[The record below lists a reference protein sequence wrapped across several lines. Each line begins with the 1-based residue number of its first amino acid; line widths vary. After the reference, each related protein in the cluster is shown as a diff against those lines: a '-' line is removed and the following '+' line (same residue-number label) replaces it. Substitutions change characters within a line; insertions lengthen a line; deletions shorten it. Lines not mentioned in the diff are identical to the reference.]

1 MRRVLFAMLL
11 VAAPRGVSDLTWDFS
26 EGWAAQESSA
36 TATMVSSESM
46 VASPRLDA
54 DSTQSQPSV
63 VIITG
68 EVQDPR
74 SREITFRYESPSA
87 LESSEQ
93 RVTLDSLN
101 RFAFE
106 LPVVRGT
113 LVWGYFEGGQP
124 RWEWVDWL
132 GSFLFEHRW
141 LGSFFFEHR
150 FLTLFVEPGDSLHV
164 AMEEGFFVRS
174 YSFSGSNA
182 DNSRFTSKWIPLFY
196 SLRLDRDAYKGLEV
210 EDFKRLMEQ
219 WRRDQFEFLAEGR
232 EQYAL
237 SLGCIDYVT
246 DYVNYE
252 WANRMVDY
260 PTRYQFANGR
270 ENRDITPEYYD
281 FLQEFPLVDEKAIG
295 IAHYRWFLERTLGW
309 EYQKGFVER
318 SPTLSERYDLSGL
331 ELSEATQAQLDSLY
345 EKEGRQSVLSKMV
358 DLSAFGVSASAQA
371 QLDSLYEKEGRWL
384 KLSERYDLSGFGVA
398 ESAHAQLDSLYEKS
412 DRSLNFYWFSEEE
425 KPRADTTG
433 GELVLHIP
441 SGVRLDSLSKEPPKL
456 SAKID
461 LSSLEL
467 SAAAQAQLDSMY
479 EHRQPLGLS
488 AKIDLSGLELSEAVQ
503 AQLDSIYAD
512 RGPRFGSSYNLAKEK
527 LEGRVLYWFL
537 AGEMINRFKHDR
549 SEAFAEWAQRKWE
562 EFQQIN
568 PYPEYNEAVLVALA
582 AALKLQPGQPAPDFT
597 LDDLDGQSVSLS
609 QFKGQVVLLD
619 FWASWCGPCINDLP
633 YLRQVKEKTADW
645 PVVFLNISLDAD
657 EDDWREAID
666 KHKIE
671 GVHVRAGSGSEV
683 TKTYQVMGIPSYY
696 LVDLQGLIVEHEG
709 FRGNADALVA
719 IIEESL

>member
-11 VAAPRGVSDLTWDFS
+11 VAAPHGVSDVTWDFS

-46 VASPRLDA
+46 VSSARLDA

-68 EVQDPR
+68 EVEDPR

-93 RVTLDSLN
+93 RVTLDSLD
-101 RFAFE
+101 RFVLE

-113 LVWGYFEGGQP
+113 RVSGRYEGGQP
-124 RWEWVDWL
+124 RWEWVQQL
-132 GSFLFEHRW
+132 GAFLFGRNS
-141 LGSFFFEHR
+141 LA
-150 FLTLFVEPGDSLHV
+150 LFVEPGDSLHV
-164 AMEEGFFVRS
+164 AVEEGFFGPS

-219 WRRDQFEFLAEGR
+219 WRRDQFEFLAAGR

-237 SLGCIDYVT
+237 SSGCIDYVT

-252 WANRMVDY
+252 WAIRMVDY

-318 SPTLSERYDLSGL
+318 SLTLSERYDLSGS
-331 ELSEATQAQLDSLY
+331 ELSEETHAQLDSLY
-345 EKEGRQSVLSKMV
+345 EKDGRQPVLSKMV
-358 DLSAFGVSASAQA
+358 DLSVVGVSASAHA

-384 KLSERYDLSGFGVA
+384 KLSELYDLSAFGVSA
-398 ESAHAQLDSLYEKS
+398 SAHAQLDSLYEKS
-412 DRSLNFYWFSEEE
+412 DRSLNYYWFSEEE

-441 SGVRLDSLSKEPPKL
+441 SGVRLDSLAKEPPK
-456 SAKID
+456 
-461 LSSLEL
+461 
-467 SAAAQAQLDSMY
+467 
-479 EHRQPLGLS
+479 LS
-488 AKIDLSGLELSEAVQ
+488 AKIDLSGLELSEAAQAQLDSMYEHRRPLGLSAKIDLSGLGLSEAAQ

-537 AGEMINRFKHDR
+537 AGEMINRFKRGR
-549 SEAFAEWAQRKWE
+549 SEAFAAWAQRKWE

-568 PYPEYNEAVLVALA
+568 PHPEYNEAVLVALA
-582 AALKLQPGQPAPDFT
+582 TALKLIPGQPAPDFT
-597 LDDLDGQSVSLS
+597 LDDLDGQPVSLS
-609 QFKGQVVLLD
+609 QFKGHVVLID
-619 FWASWCGPCINDLP
+619 FWASWCVPCIDNLP
-633 YLRQVKEKTADW
+633 YLRKIKKKTADW

-657 EDDWREAID
+657 EAAWREAID
-666 KHKIE
+666 KHEVE
-671 GVHVRAGSGSEV
+671 GVHVRADGWNAEV
-683 TKTYQVMGIPSYY
+683 AKTYQVMGIPSYY
-696 LVDLQGLIVEHEG
+696 LVDSQGLIVEHPSV
-709 FRGNADALVA
+709 GNTDEIVA
-719 IIEESL
+719 TIEESL

>member
-11 VAAPRGVSDLTWDFS
+11 VAGPHGVSDLTWDFAES
-26 EGWAAQESSA
+26 WAAQESSA
-36 TATMVSSESM
+36 TPTVVSSPSMVSS
-46 VASPRLDA
+46 VRLDA

-74 SREITFRYESPSA
+74 SWEIMFRYESPSA

-93 RVTLDSLN
+93 RVALDSLD

-113 LVWGYFEGGQP
+113 LVSGYFEDEQP
-124 RWEWVDWL
+124 RWQWVDWL

-141 LGSFFFEHR
+141 LGSFFFEYR

-174 YSFSGSNA
+174 YAFSGSNA
-182 DNSRFTSKWIPLFY
+182 DNSRFTSKWIPQFY

-237 SLGCIDYVT
+237 SSECIDYVT

-252 WANRMVDY
+252 WAIKMVDY
-260 PTRYQFANGR
+260 PSSYQFANGR
-270 ENRDITPEYYD
+270 ENKNITPEFYD

-295 IAHYRWFLERTLGW
+295 ITQYRWFVERTLDW
-309 EYQKGFVER
+309 EYQKGFAER

-345 EKEGRQSVLSKMV
+345 EKEGRQPVLSKMV
-358 DLSAFGVSASAQA
+358 DLSAVGVAESAHA

-384 KLSERYDLSGFGVA
+384 KLSERYDLSAFGVS
-398 ESAHAQLDSLYEKS
+398 EDAHAQLDSLYEKS

-441 SGVRLDSLSKEPPKL
+441 DGVRLDSLAKEPPKL
-456 SAKID
+456 SARID
-461 LSSLEL
+461 LSSLKL
-467 SAAAQAQLDSMY
+467 SEAAQAQLDSMY

-488 AKIDLSGLELSEAVQ
+488 ARIDLSGLGLSEAVQ
-503 AQLDSIYAD
+503 AQLDSIYAAED
-512 RGPRFGSSYNLAKEK
+512 SYRYNLAKEK

-537 AGEMINRFKHDR
+537 AGELINRFKYDR

-562 EFQQIN
+562 QFQQIN
-568 PYPEYNEAVLVALA
+568 PYPEYNEAVLVALS

-597 LDDLDGQSVSLS
+597 LPNLDGQSVSLS

-633 YLRQVKEKTADW
+633 YLRKVKEKTADW

-666 KHKIE
+666 KHEIK
-671 GVHVRAGSGSEV
+671 GVHVRAGSGSDV
-683 TKTYQVMGIPSYY
+683 AKTYQVMGIPSYH
-696 LVDLQGLIVEHEG
+696 LVNSQGVIAEIHGL
-709 FRGNADALVA
+709 RGDTDATVA
-719 IIEESL
+719 AIEKSL

>member
-11 VAAPRGVSDLTWDFS
+11 VVAPRGVSDLTWDFS

-36 TATMVSSESM
+36 TATMVSSEIVTSS
-46 VASPRLDA
+46 ARLDA

-68 EVQDPR
+68 EVQNPR

-93 RVTLDSLN
+93 RVALDSLN

-106 LPVVRGT
+106 VPVVRGT
-113 LVWGYFEGGQP
+113 RVSGYFEGGQP
-124 RWEWVDWL
+124 RWEWVQQL
-132 GSFLFEHRW
+132 GAFLFGRNS
-141 LGSFFFEHR
+141 LA
-150 FLTLFVEPGDSLHV
+150 LFVEPGDSLHV
-164 AMEEGFFVRS
+164 AVEEGFFVPS

-196 SLRLDRDAYKGLEV
+196 SLRLDRDAYKGLGV
-210 EDFKRLMEQ
+210 EDFKRLIEQ

-237 SLGCIDYVT
+237 SSGCIDYVT
-246 DYVNYE
+246 ASVNYE

-270 ENRDITPEYYD
+270 ENKNITPEYYD

-309 EYQKGFVER
+309 EYEKRFAER

-345 EKEGRQSVLSKMV
+345 EKEGRQPVLSKMV
-358 DLSAFGVSASAQA
+358 DLSAVGVAASAHA
-371 QLDSLYEKEGRWL
+371 QLDSLYEKSGRWL
-384 KLSERYDLSGFGVA
+384 KLSEQYDLSAFGVS
-398 ESAHAQLDSLYEKS
+398 EGAHAQLDSLYEKS

-441 SGVRLDSLSKEPPKL
+441 SGVRLDSLAKEPPKL

-461 LSSLEL
+461 LSSLEAVGSRSG
-467 SAAAQAQLDSMY
+467 SARL
-479 EHRQPLGLS
+479 HVRT
-488 AKIDLSGLELSEAVQ
+488 
-503 AQLDSIYAD
+503 
-512 RGPRFGSSYNLAKEK
+512 SSTA
-527 LEGRVLYWFL
+527 RPV
-537 AGEMINRFKHDR
+537 GEDR
-549 SEAFAEWAQRKWE
+549 SIGLGAVGSRPGSTRLDLCRQR
-562 EFQQIN
+562 
-568 PYPEYNEAVLVALA
+568 P
-582 AALKLQPGQPAPDFT
+582 
-597 LDDLDGQSVSLS
+597 
-609 QFKGQVVLLD
+609 
-619 FWASWCGPCINDLP
+619 
-633 YLRQVKEKTADW
+633 
-645 PVVFLNISLDAD
+645 PVWV
-657 EDDWREAID
+657 
-666 KHKIE
+666 
-671 GVHVRAGSGSEV
+671 
-683 TKTYQVMGIPSYY
+683 
-696 LVDLQGLIVEHEG
+696 
-709 FRGNADALVA
+709 
-719 IIEESL
+719 

>member
-1 MRRVLFAMLL
+1 MRRILFAMLL
-11 VAAPRGVSDLTWDFS
+11 VAAPHGVSDVTWDFS
-26 EGWAAQESSA
+26 EGWAAQERSA

-46 VASPRLDA
+46 VSSVRLDA

-63 VIITG
+63 VLITG

-74 SREITFRYESPSA
+74 SRELTFRYESPSA

-93 RVTLDSLN
+93 RVALDSLN

-113 LVWGYFEGGQP
+113 LVSGYFEGGQP
-124 RWEWVDWL
+124 RWQWVDWL
-132 GSFLFEHRW
+132 GSFFFEHRW

-164 AMEEGFFVRS
+164 AVEEGFFVSS

-219 WRRDQFEFLAEGR
+219 WRRDQFEFLASGR

-237 SLGCIDYVT
+237 SSGCIDYVT

-252 WANRMVDY
+252 WAIRMVDY

-270 ENRDITPEYYD
+270 ENKNITPEYYD
-281 FLQEFPLVDEKAIG
+281 FLQEFPLVNEKAIG

-309 EYQKGFVER
+309 EYQKGFAER

-331 ELSEATQAQLDSLY
+331 ELSEATHAQLDSLY
-345 EKEGRQSVLSKMV
+345 EKEGRQPVLSKMV
-358 DLSAFGVSASAQA
+358 DLSAFGVS
-371 QLDSLYEKEGRWL
+371 EG
-384 KLSERYDLSGFGVA
+384 S
-398 ESAHAQLDSLYEKS
+398 HAQLDSLYEKS
-412 DRSLNFYWFSEEE
+412 DRSLNFYWLSEEE

-441 SGVRLDSLSKEPPKL
+441 SGVRLDSLAKEPPKL

-467 SAAAQAQLDSMY
+467 SEAAQAQLDSMY

-488 AKIDLSGLELSEAVQ
+488 AKIDLPSLGLSEAAQ

-582 AALKLQPGQPAPDFT
+582 AALKLQPGQPAPEFT

-633 YLRQVKEKTADW
+633 YLREVKKKTADW

-666 KHKIE
+666 KHEIK
-671 GVHVRAGSGSEV
+671 GVHVRAGSGSDV
-683 TKTYQVMGIPSYY
+683 AKTYQVMGIPSYH
-696 LVDLQGLIVEHEG
+696 LVNSQGLIVEIHG
-709 FRGNADALVA
+709 LRGDTDATVA
-719 IIEESL
+719 AIEKSL

>member
-11 VAAPRGVSDLTWDFS
+11 VAAPHGVSDLTWDFAES
-26 EGWAAQESSA
+26 WAAQESST
-36 TATMVSSESM
+36 TATVVSSPSI
-46 VASPRLDA
+46 VSSVRLDA

-74 SREITFRYESPSA
+74 AREIMFRYESPAA
-87 LESSEQ
+87 LESAEQ
-93 RVTLDSLN
+93 RVVLDSLD

-106 LPVVRGT
+106 VPVVRGT
-113 LVWGYFEGGQP
+113 LVHGYFEDEQP

-182 DNSRFTSKWIPLFY
+182 DNSRFTSKWIPQFY

-210 EDFKRLMEQ
+210 EDFKRLVEQ

-237 SLGCIDYVT
+237 SPGCIDYVT

-252 WANRMVDY
+252 WAIKMVDY
-260 PTRYQFANGR
+260 PSSYQFANGR
-270 ENRDITPEYYD
+270 ENKNITPEYYD

-295 IAHYRWFLERTLGW
+295 IAQYRWFVERTLGW
-309 EYQKGFVER
+309 EYQKGFAER

-331 ELSEATQAQLDSLY
+331 ELSEATHAQLDSLY
-345 EKEGRQSVLSKMV
+345 EKEGRQPVLSKMV
-358 DLSAFGVSASAQA
+358 DLSAVGVAESAQA

-384 KLSERYDLSGFGVA
+384 KLSERYDLSAFGVA
-398 ESAHAQLDSLYEKS
+398 ESAQAQLDSLYEKS
-412 DRSLNFYWFSEEE
+412 DRSLNFYWLSEEE

-441 SGVRLDSLSKEPPKL
+441 SGVRLNSLAKEPPKL

-488 AKIDLSGLELSEAVQ
+488 ARIDLSGLGLSEAVQ
-503 AQLDSIYAD
+503 AQLDSIYAAED
-512 RGPRFGSSYNLAKEK
+512 SYRYNLAKEK

-568 PYPEYNEAVLVALA
+568 PYPEYNEAVLVALS
-582 AALKLQPGQPAPDFT
+582 AALKLQPGQPAPEFT
-597 LDDLDGQSVSLS
+597 LDDLDGQPVSLS

-633 YLRQVKEKTADW
+633 YLRKVKEKTADW
-645 PVVFLNISLDAD
+645 PVVFVNISLDAD

-666 KHKIE
+666 KHEIK
-671 GVHVRAGSGSEV
+671 GVHVRAGSGSDV
-683 TKTYQVMGIPSYY
+683 AKTYQVMGIPSYH
-696 LVDLQGLIVEHEG
+696 LVDSQGLIAEIYG
-709 FRGNADALVA
+709 LRGDTDATVA
-719 IIEESL
+719 AIEQSL

>member
-11 VAAPRGVSDLTWDFS
+11 VAAPHGVSDLTWDFAES
-26 EGWAAQESSA
+26 WAAQERSA
-36 TATMVSSESM
+36 TPTVVSSESM
-46 VASPRLDA
+46 VSSVRLDA
-54 DSTQSQPSV
+54 DSTQTQPSV

-74 SREITFRYESPSA
+74 SREIMFRYESPAA

-93 RVTLDSLN
+93 RVVLDSLD

-113 LVWGYFEGGQP
+113 LVHGYFEDEQP
-124 RWEWVDWL
+124 RWEWVD
-132 GSFLFEHRW
+132 W

-182 DNSRFTSKWIPLFY
+182 DNSRFTSKWIPQFY

-210 EDFKRLMEQ
+210 EDFKRLVEQ

-237 SLGCIDYVT
+237 SSGCIDYVT

-252 WANRMVDY
+252 WAIKMVDY
-260 PTRYQFANGR
+260 PSSYQFANGR
-270 ENRDITPEYYD
+270 ENKNITPEYYD

-295 IAHYRWFLERTLGW
+295 IAQYRWFVERTLGW
-309 EYQKGFVER
+309 EYQKGFAER
-318 SPTLSERYDLSGL
+318 SPTLSERYDLSDL
-331 ELSEATQAQLDSLY
+331 ELSEATHAQLDSLY

-358 DLSAFGVSASAQA
+358 DLSAVGVAESAHA

-384 KLSERYDLSGFGVA
+384 KLSERYDLSAFGVA
-398 ESAHAQLDSLYEKS
+398 EDAHAQLDSLYEKS

-441 SGVRLDSLSKEPPKL
+441 SGVRLDSLAKEPPKL

-461 LSSLEL
+461 LSSLKL

-488 AKIDLSGLELSEAVQ
+488 ARIDLSGLGLSEAVQ
-503 AQLDSIYAD
+503 AQLDSIYAAED
-512 RGPRFGSSYNLAKEK
+512 SYRYNLAKEK

-537 AGEMINRFKHDR
+537 AGELINRFKHDR

-582 AALKLQPGQPAPDFT
+582 AALKLQPGQPAPEFT
-597 LDDLDGQSVSLS
+597 LDDLDGQPVSLS

-633 YLRQVKEKTADW
+633 YLRKVKEKTADW

-666 KHKIE
+666 KHEIK
-671 GVHVRAGSGSEV
+671 GVHVRAGSGSDV
-683 TKTYQVMGIPSYY
+683 AKTYQVMGIPSYH
-696 LVDLQGLIVEHEG
+696 LVNSQGLIAEIHG
-709 FRGNADALVA
+709 LRGDTDATVA
-719 IIEESL
+719 AIEKSL

>member
-11 VAAPRGVSDLTWDFS
+11 VAAPHGVSDLTWDFAA
-26 EGWAAQESSA
+26 GWAAQESAA
-36 TATMVSSESM
+36 TPTMVSSPSM
-46 VASPRLDA
+46 VSSVRLDA
-54 DSTQSQPSV
+54 DSTQTQPSV
-63 VIITG
+63 ATITG

-74 SREITFRYESPSA
+74 SRKIMFRYESPAA

-93 RVTLDSLN
+93 HVVLDSLD

-113 LVWGYFEGGQP
+113 LVSGYFEGGQP
-124 RWEWVDWL
+124 RWQWVQLL
-132 GSFLFEHRW
+132 GAFLFDR
-141 LGSFFFEHR
+141 S

-164 AMEEGFFVRS
+164 AVEEGFFGPS

-196 SLRLDRDAYKGLEV
+196 SLRLDHDAYKGLEV

-237 SLGCIDYVT
+237 SSGCIDYVT

-252 WANRMVDY
+252 WAIKMVDY
-260 PTRYQFANGR
+260 PSSYQFANGR
-270 ENRDITPEYYD
+270 ENKNITPEYYD

-295 IAHYRWFLERTLGW
+295 IAQYRWFLERTLGW
-309 EYQKGFVER
+309 EYQKGFAER

-331 ELSEATQAQLDSLY
+331 ELSEATHAQLDSLY
-345 EKEGRQSVLSKMV
+345 EKDGRQPVLSKMV
-358 DLSAFGVSASAQA
+358 DLSAVGVAESAHA
-371 QLDSLYEKEGRWL
+371 QLDSLYEKDGRWL
-384 KLSERYDLSGFGVA
+384 KLSERYDLSAFGVA

-425 KPRADTTG
+425 KPKADTTG

-441 SGVRLDSLSKEPPKL
+441 SGVRLDSLAKEPPKL
-456 SAKID
+456 SARID
-461 LSSLEL
+461 LSSLKL
-467 SAAAQAQLDSMY
+467 SEAAQAQLDSMY

-488 AKIDLSGLELSEAVQ
+488 ARIDLSSLGLSAAAQ

-512 RGPRFGSSYNLAKEK
+512 RGPRFGSNYNLAKEK

-537 AGEMINRFKHDR
+537 AGELINRFKRGR
-549 SEAFAEWAQRKWE
+549 SEAFAWAQRKWE
-562 EFQQIN
+562 EFQQSN

-582 AALKLQPGQPAPDFT
+582 AALKLQPGQPAPEFT
-597 LDDLDGQSVSLS
+597 LDDLDGQPVSLS

-619 FWASWCGPCINDLP
+619 FWASWCVPCINDLP
-633 YLRQVKEKTADW
+633 YLREVKKKTADW

-666 KHKIE
+666 KHEIK
-671 GVHVRAGSGSEV
+671 GVHVRADGWGAEV
-683 TKTYQVMGIPSYY
+683 AKTYQVMGIPSYH
-696 LVDLQGLIVEHEG
+696 LVDSQGLIAEDHG
-709 FRGNADALVA
+709 LRGDTDATVA
-719 IIEESL
+719 AIEKSL

>member
-11 VAAPRGVSDLTWDFS
+11 VAAPHGVSDLTWDFAES
-26 EGWAAQESSA
+26 WAAQESST
-36 TATMVSSESM
+36 TATVVSSPSI
-46 VASPRLDA
+46 VSSARLDA

-74 SREITFRYESPSA
+74 SREIMFRYESPAA
-87 LESSEQ
+87 LESAEQ
-93 RVTLDSLN
+93 RVVLDSLD

-106 LPVVRGT
+106 VPVVRGT
-113 LVWGYFEGGQP
+113 SVSGYFEGGQP
-124 RWEWVDWL
+124 RWEWVQWL
-132 GSFLFEHRW
+132 GSFLSDRRS
-141 LGSFFFEHR
+141 LS
-150 FLTLFVEPGDSLHV
+150 LFVEPGDSLHV
-164 AMEEGFFVRS
+164 AVEEGFFGPS

-182 DNSRFTSKWIPLFY
+182 DNSRFTSEWIPQFY
-196 SLRLDRDAYKGLEV
+196 SLRLDRDAYKGLGV

-219 WRRDQFEFLAEGR
+219 WRRDQFEFLATGR

-237 SLGCIDYVT
+237 SSGCIDYVT
-246 DYVNYE
+246 SYVNYE
-252 WANRMVDY
+252 WAMRMVDY
-260 PTRYQFANGR
+260 PSRYQFANGR

-295 IAHYRWFLERTLGW
+295 IAHYRWFLERTLDHDDDDDHAP
-309 EYQKGFVER
+309 K
-318 SPTLSERYDLSGL
+318 LSKTYDLSGL
-331 ELSEATQAQLDSLY
+331 ELSEETQAQLDSLY
-345 EKEGRQSVLSKMV
+345 EKSGRQPVLSKMV
-358 DLSAFGVSASAQA
+358 DLSSFGVSASAQA

-384 KLSERYDLSGFGVA
+384 KLSERYDLSAFGVA

-425 KPRADTTG
+425 KPKADTTG

-441 SGVRLDSLSKEPPKL
+441 SGVRLDSLAKEPPKL

-461 LSSLEL
+461 LSSLKL

-488 AKIDLSGLELSEAVQ
+488 ARIDLSGLGLSEAVQ
-503 AQLDSIYAD
+503 TQLDSIYAAED
-512 RGPRFGSSYNLAKEK
+512 SYRYNLAKEK

-568 PYPEYNEAVLVALA
+568 PYPEYNEAVLVALS
-582 AALKLQPGQPAPDFT
+582 AALKLQPGQAAPEFT
-597 LDDLDGQSVSLS
+597 LDDLDGQPVSLS
-609 QFKGQVVLLD
+609 QFKGQVVLID

-633 YLRQVKEKTADW
+633 YLRKVKEKTADW
-645 PVVFLNISLDAD
+645 PVVFVNISLDAD

-666 KHKIE
+666 KHEIK
-671 GVHVRAGSGSEV
+671 GVHVRAGSGSDV
-683 TKTYQVMGIPSYY
+683 AKTYQVMGIPSYH
-696 LVDLQGLIVEHEG
+696 LVDPQGLIAEIYG
-709 FRGNADALVA
+709 LRGDTDATVA
-719 IIEESL
+719 AIEQSL